1 MKTGRSTIIGAVSAV
16 GLLAGACGDSRPSAE
31 AFAERVTS
39 ICAATQQRHDEAA
52 RGFDF
57 ESFDP
62 ETSNLATIVPLIE
75 ANVAIG
81 REANRE
87 LKKVRGPKAEE
98 AQLEQYVAVSDQ
110 MHALGE
116 KEAEAARRGDRAAF
130 MALIEEEDALAAEL
144 PRDGA
149 FEGC

>member
-1 MKTGRSTIIGAVSAV
+1 MKARTTMIGAVSAI
-16 GLLAGACGDSRPSAE
+16 GLLVSACNDSRPSAD

-57 ESFDP
+57 EAFNPD
-62 ETSNLATIVPLIE
+62 TSDLATIVPLIE
-75 ANVAIG
+75 KNVAIG
-81 REANRE
+81 RESAAE
-87 LKKVRGPKAEE
+87 LKKVRGPKADE
-98 AQLEQYVAVSDQ
+98 AKLHQYVAVAGQ

-116 KEAEAARRGDRAAF
+116 KEAAAARRGDRKAF
-130 MALIEEEDALAAEL
+130 KELTAQEDALVSKL
-144 PRDGA
+144 PDDPR

>member
-1 MKTGRSTIIGAVSAV
+1 MIGAVSAL
-16 GLLAGACGDSRPSAE
+16 GLVAGACSDSRPSAE
-31 AFAERVTS
+31 AFAERVAS

-57 ESFDP
+57 EAFDP
-62 ETSNLATIVPLIE
+62 DTSNLATIVPVIE
-75 ANVAIG
+75 KNVAIG

-98 AQLEQYVAVSDQ
+98 AKLEQFVTVAAQ
-110 MHALGE
+110 MHALGD
-116 KEAEAARRGDRAAF
+116 KEADAARRGDRAAF
-130 MALIEEEDALAAEL
+130 KALIEEEEALVANL
-144 PRDGA
+144 PKGGA

>member
-1 MKTGRSTIIGAVSAV
+1 MIGAVSAI
-16 GLLAGACGDSRPSAE
+16 GLMAGACSDSRPSAE

-57 ESFDP
+57 EGFNPD
-62 ETSNLATIVPLIE
+62 TSNLATIVPVIE
-75 ANVAIG
+75 KNVAIG

-98 AQLEQYVAVSDQ
+98 AKLQQFVAVAAQ

-116 KEAEAARRGDRAAF
+116 KEADAARRGDRAAF
-130 MALIEEEDALAAEL
+130 KALIEEEDALAAKL
-144 PRDGA
+144 PDDGA

>member
-1 MKTGRSTIIGAVSAV
+1 MKVRRTTMIGAVSAI
-16 GLLAGACGDSRPSAE
+16 GLMAGACGDSRPSAE

-39 ICAATQQRHDEAA
+39 ICAATQQRHDEAV

-57 ESFDP
+57 EAFNPD
-62 ETSNLATIVPLIE
+62 TSDLATIVPVIE
-75 ANVAIG
+75 KNVAIG

-87 LKKVRGPKAEE
+87 LKKVRGPKSEE
-98 AQLEQYVAVSDQ
+98 AKLQQYVTVAAQ

-116 KEAEAARRGDRAAF
+116 KEADAARRGDRAAF
-130 MALIEEEDALAAEL
+130 KALIEQEDALVAKL
-144 PRDGA
+144 PKDGA

>member
-1 MKTGRSTIIGAVSAV
+1 MKVRRTTMIGAVSAI

-57 ESFDP
+57 EAFNPD
-62 ETSNLATIVPLIE
+62 TSNLATIVPVIE
-75 ANVAIG
+75 KNVAIG

-98 AQLEQYVAVSDQ
+98 AKLQQYVTVAAQ

-116 KEAEAARRGDRAAF
+116 KEAEAARRGDRVAF
-130 MALIEEEDALAAEL
+130 KALIEEEDALVAKL
-144 PRDGA
+144 PKEGA

>member
-1 MKTGRSTIIGAVSAV
+1 MKTRRANVIGAVSA
-16 GLLAGACGDSRPSAE
+16 LALFAGACADSRPSAE

-39 ICAATQQRHDEAA
+39 ICATTQQRHDEAA

-62 ETSNLATIVPLIE
+62 DTSNLATIVPVIE
-75 ANVAIG
+75 KNVAIG

-87 LKKVRGPKAEE
+87 LKKIRGPKAEE
-98 AQLEQYVAVSDQ
+98 AKLQQFVAVAAE
-110 MHALGE
+110 MHALGD

-130 MALIEEEDALAAEL
+130 KALTEQEDALVAKL
-144 PRDGA
+144 PKDGA
-149 FEGC
+149 FDGC